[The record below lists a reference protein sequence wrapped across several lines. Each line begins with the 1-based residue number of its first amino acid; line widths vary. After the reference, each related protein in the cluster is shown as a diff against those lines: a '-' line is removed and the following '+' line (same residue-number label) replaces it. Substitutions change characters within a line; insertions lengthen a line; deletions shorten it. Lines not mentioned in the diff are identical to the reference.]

1 MCMQRPAPSLK
12 QRVVQNNVTVH
23 YYINMLIENIK
34 SPADIKNLP
43 AEKLR
48 LLAAEIRG
56 GILKRDSMI
65 GGHVGPNL
73 GFVEATIALHY
84 VFNMPED
91 KIVFDVSHQ
100 IYPHKM
106 LTGRAYGFI
115 DSTRMAEVSGY
126 SSPAESPEYDCFEIG
141 HTSTS
146 VALATGLQKARDIL
160 GGKEN
165 VVAVIG
171 DGSLSGGE
179 AFEGFDMAAE
189 LGTNIIIVVN
199 DNEMSIAE
207 NHGGLYRNLKL
218 LRETNGEAELNIF
231 KAMGFEYKYVEQ
243 GNNIETLIEAFKAVK
258 DTPHPTVVHIH
269 TEKGHGWDPAV
280 ENKEQW
286 HWNMPFDIETG
297 VLKPVEAKESSAQIL
312 GNWLREEM
320 KRDEKLVCISAAV
333 PASLGFG
340 PEQRREA
347 GAQHVDVGIAEE
359 EAVAMASGMARR
371 GAHPVFSTY
380 ATFLQRTYDQMA
392 QDLCV
397 NGNPAVINVVGASV
411 FGMNDFTHI
420 CFFDIPMLSHIPN
433 LVYLAPAS
441 VEEMIAMEK
450 WAIEQDK
457 YSVALRVPEG
467 EVHHSAEPCDTDY
480 SELNRYKV
488 VRRGKDVALI
498 GLGNFFAKAERVADA
513 LKEYGIEAT
522 VINPRYISGTDEE
535 LLESLKADHQ
545 LVVTLEDGC
554 VDGGFGERI
563 SRFYGPS
570 DMKTMNFGV
579 KKALYDRYDV
589 RQLMRDN
596 KLTDE
601 QIVEEIRGIMN
612 KENCAEGGLS

>member
-1 MCMQRPAPSLK
+1 MQRPAPSVK
-12 QRVVQNNVTVH
+12 QRVVQNNVTIH

-243 GNNIETLIEAFKAVK
+243 GNNIEALIEAFKAVK

-280 ENKEQW
+280 ENKERW

-297 VLKPVEAKESSAQIL
+297 ELKPVEAKESSAQIL

-450 WAIEQDK
+450 WAIGQDK

-513 LKEYGIEAT
+513 LKECGIEAT
-522 VINPRYISGTDEE
+522 VINPRYISGTDDE

-612 KENCAEGGLS
+612 K

>member
-1 MCMQRPAPSLK
+1 MQRPAPSLK

-84 VFNMPED
+84 VFNMPKD

-179 AFEGFDMAAE
+179 AFEGLDMAAE
-189 LGTNIIIVVN
+189 LGTNMIIVVN

-243 GNNIETLIEAFKAVK
+243 GNNIEALIEAFKAVK

-269 TEKGHGWDPAV
+269 TEKGHGWQPAV

-286 HWNMPFDIETG
+286 HWNMPFDVETG

-589 RQLMRDN
+589 QQLMRDN

-612 KENCAEGGLS
+612 K

>member
-84 VFNMPED
+84 VFNMPKD

-179 AFEGFDMAAE
+179 AFEGLDMAAE

-297 VLKPVEAKESSAQIL
+297 ELKPVEAKESSAQIL

-380 ATFLQRTYDQMA
+380 ATFLQRTYDQIA

-397 NGNPAVINVVGASV
+397 NGNPAVINVVGASI

-433 LVYLAPAS
+433 LVYLAPAT

-522 VINPRYISGTDEE
+522 VINPRYISGTDDE

-612 KENCAEGGLS
+612 K